1 MELQSWGLFGLFSAS
16 FLAATILPFSSEAI
30 LLFFL
35 SNDIDPLLCLLIAS
49 SGNILGGI
57 TNLGVGRLGNPL
69 WINRLGVNES
79 TIIKRKRWVDVY
91 GSYLAFFSWI
101 PFIGDPLLVVLGYF
115 RTPFWYSV
123 SWMILG
129 KVLRYIIIIVLYLYL
144 SK

>member
-1 MELQSWGLFGLFSAS
+1 MDLQSWGLFGLFSAS

-35 SNDIDPLLCLLIAS
+35 ANDTDPLICLLIAS

-69 WINRLGVNES
+69 WINRLGVKES

-129 KVLRYIIIIVLYLYL
+129 KVLRYALIIALYSYW
-144 SK
+144 K

>member
-1 MELQSWGLFGLFSAS
+1 MDLQSWGLFGLFSAS

-35 SNDIDPLLCLLIAS
+35 SNDVDPLLCLFVAS
-49 SGNILGGI
+49 LGNILGGV
-57 TNLGVGRLGNPL
+57 TNLGVGHLGNPL
-69 WINRLGVNES
+69 WINRLGVKES

-129 KVLRYIIIIVLYLYL
+129 KVLRYALIIALYSYW
-144 SK
+144 K

>member
-35 SNDIDPLLCLLIAS
+35 ANDVDPLLCLLIAS

-69 WINRLGVNES
+69 WINRLGVKDS
-79 TIIKRKRWVDVY
+79 TIMKRKRWVDVY

-129 KVLRYIIIIVLYLYL
+129 KVLRYALIIALYSYW
-144 SK
+144 K